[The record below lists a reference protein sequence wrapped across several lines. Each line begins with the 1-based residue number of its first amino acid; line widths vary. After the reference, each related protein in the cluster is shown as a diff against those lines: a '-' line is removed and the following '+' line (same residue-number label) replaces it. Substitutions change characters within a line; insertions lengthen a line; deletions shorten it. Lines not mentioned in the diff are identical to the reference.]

1 MEEEEGKRDAEMSNY
16 IYGVIQAERG
26 ENFGSIG
33 IGGGDEVY
41 TVLHDSLAAVVSDSG
56 LPALTSLAREEI
68 VRYLFSHQSVIEKV
82 MKEHTIIPLKFG
94 TTASSVEET
103 KRILERGYPRFKDAL
118 KAMEGKVELDVVA
131 TWNKDMVFKDI
142 SQEEQ
147 IIKFKQEL
155 GSQPSTEDK
164 VKLGRMVEAHL
175 SKRKEMLAPEIIGAL
190 AEVAQDFCLH
200 DTLDATMLINTA
212 FLIEKGKGEPFDQKL
227 DEIDKKYEGR
237 INFRRVGPLPPYS
250 FSTAEVKKAEFTEI
264 EKARNLLA
272 LGEEATSSQIKQ
284 AYWNLS
290 SEYHPDKHP
299 GDTEIQKRFEDI
311 SKAYE
316 LLADYCQGENCSF
329 REKDVNDFIKVDIV
343 RIGKLTDIS

>member
-1 MEEEEGKRDAEMSNY
+1 VSNY
-16 IYGVIQAERG
+16 IYGVIQAET
-26 ENFGSIG
+26 EKNFGPIG

-41 TVLHDSLAAVVSDSG
+41 TVLYHGLAAVVSDS
-56 LPALTSLAREEI
+56 LPPTLTTLTKEEI
-68 VRYLFSHQSVIEKV
+68 VRYLFNHQSVVEKV

-94 TTASSVEET
+94 TTANSVEET
-103 KRILERGYPRFKDAL
+103 KRILDRGYLKFKDAL

-131 TWNKDMVFKDI
+131 TWNKNTVFKDI
-142 SQEEQ
+142 SQDEE
-147 IIKFKQEL
+147 IIKFKQGL
-155 GSQPSTEDK
+155 GPQPSAEDK
-164 VKLGRMVEAHL
+164 VKLGRMVEAQL
-175 SKRKEMLAPEIIGAL
+175 SKRKEMLAPEIINAL

-200 DTLDATMLINTA
+200 GTLDATMLINAA
-212 FLIEKGKGEPFDQKL
+212 FLTLKREQENFDQRL

-250 FSTAEVKKAEFTEI
+250 FSTAEVKKAEFVEI

-284 AYWNLS
+284 AYWSLS

-316 LLADYCQGENCSF
+316 LLAEYCQEERCSF
-329 REKDVNDFIKVDIV
+329 RGKDVNNFIKVDII
-343 RIGKLTDIS
+343 RIGGRGSSSG